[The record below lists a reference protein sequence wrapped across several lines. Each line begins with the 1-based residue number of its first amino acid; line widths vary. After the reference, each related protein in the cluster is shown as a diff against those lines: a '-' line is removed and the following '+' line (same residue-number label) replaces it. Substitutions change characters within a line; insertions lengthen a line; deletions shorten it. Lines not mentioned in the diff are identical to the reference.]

1 MKRMYGPSFL
11 LTSSF
16 LLSTHIKISGATRES
31 AMAEVLIMNTDAW
44 TGSKPFS
51 GRQCADVDILSGR
64 IKGTEKKQQKGK
76 GKKLWD
82 FEKTVEKNYVL
93 EYTVISGGK
102 EFLWE
107 R

>member
-1 MKRMYGPSFL
+1 MKRVYGPSFL

-76 GKKLWD
+76 GKNCGILKRPLRKIM
-82 FEKTVEKNYVL
+82 F
-93 EYTVISGGK
+93 
-102 EFLWE
+102 
-107 R
+107 

>member
-1 MKRMYGPSFL
+1 MKRVYGPSFL

-64 IKGTEKKQQKGK
+64 IKGTEKSSRRER
-76 GKKLWD
+76 
-82 FEKTVEKNYVL
+82 EKTV
-93 EYTVISGGK
+93 G
-102 EFLWE
+102 F
-107 R
+107 